1 MLFVAVLV
9 GAFLMALMARMPFF
23 GPIVAGLIAG
33 LIARG
38 PGRGLVAG
46 LLSGAAAAIL
56 ATLALTGAGTW
67 LGGLMFGAPGAV
79 AGGTVAMVLAGGIL
93 ILGAYFGLLGLV
105 GGFFGGLISRR

>member
-1 MLFVAVLV
+1 MLLVAVIV
-9 GAFLMALMARMPFF
+9 GAFLMAALARIPFF
-23 GPIVAGLIAG
+23 GPIVAGFIAG

-38 PGRGLVAG
+38 AGRGLVAG
-46 LLSGAAAAIL
+46 LLSGAASAVL
-56 ATLALTGAGTW
+56 ATLAMTGAGAW

-79 AGGTVAMVLAGGIL
+79 AGGTIAMVLAGGIL